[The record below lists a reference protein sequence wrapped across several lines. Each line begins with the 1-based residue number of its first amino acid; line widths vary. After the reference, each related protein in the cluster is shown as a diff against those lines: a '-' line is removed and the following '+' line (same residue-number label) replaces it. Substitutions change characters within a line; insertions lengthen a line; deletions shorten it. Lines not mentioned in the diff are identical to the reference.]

1 MMTWRAVVTL
11 AAVALGAGVF
21 VSGAKAAAPLC
32 GSKQCAEEIAA
43 GCAGLSGADFKA
55 CKKFVLDQCKISGET
70 FCSCTDPTLPA
81 CGPTTTPTTTPP
93 SACCTQ
99 STPGGPFDQCA
110 VVSLPQC
117 FAVGG
122 LFLLGRICTPNPCE
136 ITTTTSSTTTTTTL
150 DPLRPCGRDPN
161 GTCGGV
167 CEGLID
173 QCVQDDLT
181 GACVCVPGPCQPLGG
196 IGSCQGACPS
206 PATCTFVP
214 VPSAPCQ
221 CIIPC
226 AGSGA
231 PDCNPPCGPSQG
243 CVFNPN
249 TSACEC
255 VP

>member
-1 MMTWRAVVTL
+1 
-11 AAVALGAGVF
+11 
-21 VSGAKAAAPLC
+21 
-32 GSKQCAEEIAA
+32 
-43 GCAGLSGADFKA
+43 LS
-55 CKKFVLDQCKISGET
+55 
-70 FCSCTDPTLPA
+70 LPA
-81 CGPTTTPTTTPP
+81 CGPTTTTTTPT
-93 SACCTQ
+93 S
-99 STPGGPFDQCA
+99 S
-110 VVSLPQC
+110 
-117 FAVGG
+117 
-122 LFLLGRICTPNPCE
+122 
-136 ITTTTSSTTTTTTL
+136 TTTTTTSTTTTTTL
-150 DPLRPCGRDPN
+150 DPLRPCGRDPD
-161 GTCGGV
+161 GMCGGV
-167 CEGLID
+167 CAGLID